1 MNIAYDD
8 AQRRREELL
17 ESVANDLEAA
27 MVAQSL
33 TAVDLAQASGI
44 HANTI
49 YRALQAQQVHL
60 LTLHA
65 LAEALSLRVR
75 VTFEP
80 R

>member
-1 MNIAYDD
+1 MMVAYDD

-17 ESVANDLEAA
+17 ESVANALEGY
-27 MVAQSL
+27 MHAQSM
-33 TAVDLAQASGI
+33 TAVDLAACSGV

-65 LAEALSLRVR
+65 LAEGLSLRVR

>member
-8 AQRRREELL
+8 AYRRREELL
-17 ESVANDLEAA
+17 ESVANALEAH
-27 MVAQSL
+27 MQAQSM
-33 TAVDLAQASGI
+33 TAVDLAAVSGV

-60 LTLHA
+60 LTLQS
-65 LAEALSLRVR
+65 LAEGLSLRVR